1 MIGLEKQNKSHIFI
15 IVLEY
20 NMRQRSLSGA
30 WKARV
35 QNRGNPKQKFKTE
48 EIQSETSAKAW
59 KKKMDDVN
67 FESSNKRE

>member
-1 MIGLEKQNKSHIFI
+1 
-15 IVLEY
+15 
-20 NMRQRSLSGA
+20 MRQRSLSGA

-59 KKKMDDVN
+59 KKMDDVN